1 MKSFFSIIATF
12 VLLLAPQADTIV
24 VPNGYENREGELD
37 LLSPFAAYYERGF
50 RYQQLYEAAW
60 FASLP
65 PEGVLITEVRFR
77 KDGEYAGT
85 FDTVIP
91 AVEVHLSTTSISTTN
106 LSGHFSEN
114 IGANELVVFPRGS
127 LHLKAGDLPAG
138 QVEPFEIVIPLSI
151 PFYYKPQTGNLLL
164 DVRIYPGRSRSYS
177 YWDGFGVPFPRNI
190 FACSADPDSLGSYP
204 LASVGY
210 VTQFV
215 FSHVPREA
223 PRLEVPAQTG
233 EAVRA
238 NGFRFTVFS
247 TPYVPCVVE
256 FSLDLKAWL
265 PLTTNGM
272 VNRQVEIVDPKATN
286 VVRRFYRA
294 KKG

>member
-24 VPNGYENREGELD
+24 VPNGYENREGGTGMM
-37 LLSPFAAYYERGF
+37 SPFAADYERGL
-50 RYQQLYEAAW
+50 RYQQVYESAW

-77 KDGEYAGT
+77 KDDEASGT

-91 AVEVHLSTTSISTTN
+91 AVEVALSTTSISTTN

-114 IGANELVVFPRGS
+114 IGPNELVVFPRGS

-138 QVEPFEIVIPLSI
+138 QVEPFEIVIPFSI

-164 DVRIYPGRSRSYS
+164 DIRIYPGRSGSYS
-177 YWDGFGVPFPRNI
+177 YWDTFGVPFPRNL
-190 FACSADPDSLGSYP
+190 FLGAHGPDSLGGT
-204 LASVGY
+204 LTGVGY

-223 PRLEVPAQTG
+223 PRLEVPAQRG
-233 EAVRA
+233 EEVRA
-238 NGFRFTVFS
+238 NGFRFTVYS

-265 PLTTNGM
+265 PLATNGM
-272 VNRQVEIVDPKATN
+272 VSRQVEIVDPKATN